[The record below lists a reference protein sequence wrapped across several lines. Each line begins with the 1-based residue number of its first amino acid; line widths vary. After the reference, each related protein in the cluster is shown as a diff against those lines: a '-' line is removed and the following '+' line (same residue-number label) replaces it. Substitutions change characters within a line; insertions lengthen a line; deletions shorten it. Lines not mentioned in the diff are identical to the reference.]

1 MAIENSMLVCW
12 LGGRNRLMLT
22 SQKDLLQELNS
33 FDATKYCNMAIFNV
47 DVGSAFVRTP
57 MADIVKHKSLKLDK
71 RED

>member
-1 MAIENSMLVCW
+1 
-12 LGGRNRLMLT
+12 MLT